1 MKRLILIF
9 LALLVLC
16 GLPLPVCAQESD
28 PKTSGYTME
37 ESMQQIDLS
46 SMENY
51 KNSIDGEVNTYFQH
65 KTVRQWLIDFV
76 KGDWQLNSREILS
89 ALVKYLSGELL
100 ANSGLLCK
108 LIILSVLAALLI
120 NLQQSFSSE
129 VGKIAYLACFLAM
142 AAIAIGTFKV
152 VLGIGQHTIDNMV
165 TFMMA
170 MLPQMMVLVTGLG
183 NVNATVMLF
192 PLLMTTATAFAA
204 AIKNIVFPL
213 IIMSA
218 ALHLVNGM
226 SETVKVER
234 LAKSFAQMSQILL
247 GFFLTFFVGIIT
259 LRALYASVLDKVAL
273 RATRFVTDNAIP
285 VVGKLLGDT
294 VEVTAGYIVMLKQAL
309 GVFGVL
315 VILGIIVFPLIKIA
329 VLALI
334 YKIVGATVE
343 PLGDARTAVVLEI
356 MSTHLFLM
364 LAATAAVGLMFFIM
378 IAIVAGMT
386 NSGILLR

>member
-1 MKRLILIF
+1 MKKVCVGF
-9 LALLVLC
+9 LFLLMLL
-16 GLPLPVCAQESD
+16 GLPFPVIAIENPPEQEAYTLDDSLRSIDISD
-28 PKTSGYTME
+28 ME
-37 ESMQQIDLS
+37 
-46 SMENY
+46 
-51 KNSIDGEVNTYFQH
+51 KFKGSIDGEIDSYFQH
-65 KTVRQWLIDFV
+65 KSVKQWILDFV
-76 KGDWQLNSREILS
+76 SGDWQFEPQEILS
-89 ALVKYLSGELL
+89 GIVKFFCGEML
-100 ANSGLLCK
+100 ANSGLLSK

-129 VGKIAYLACFLAM
+129 VGKVAYLACFLAL
-142 AAIAIGTFKV
+142 AAIAIGSFKV
-152 VLGIGQHTIDNMV
+152 VLAIGQHTIDNMV
-165 TFMMA
+165 TFMLS

-183 NVNATVMLF
+183 NINASVMLF
-192 PLLMTTATAFAA
+192 PMLMTTATAFAA

-218 ALHLVNGM
+218 TLHLVNGM

-234 LAKSFAQMSQILL
+234 LAKFFGQISQILL

-259 LRALYASVLDKVAL
+259 LKALYASVLDKVAL

-294 VEVTAGYIVMLKQAL
+294 VEVTAGYVVMLKQAL

-315 VILGIIVFPLIKIA
+315 IILSIIVFPLLKIA
-329 VLALI
+329 VIALI
-334 YKIVGATVE
+334 YKVVGAVVE
-343 PLGDARTAVVLEI
+343 PLGDAKTAAILEI

-386 NSGILLR
+386 NSAFMLR